1 MPELPVKEVR
11 LPELHLPEIDRD
23 QIISSLSGLRLPAVD
38 ISAIERPRFGRQA
51 RTRRFGL
58 PAIDWRAID
67 LGPAVAGV
75 AALGRLGSRARPLV
89 RTRWAVAAGV
99 VIIAGVATAAL
110 IATPAVRERAGR
122 TVRDVR
128 ARMDGAGSRDQLEVE
143 ADLAE
148 TQNRCRDRRRGRRR
162 GDGGRGSHGRG
173 IGRRGRDPDLSAP
186 RH

>member
-23 QIISSLSGLRLPAVD
+23 QIISTLSGLRLPAVD
-38 ISAIERPRFGRQA
+38 ITTIERPRFGR
-51 RTRRFGL
+51 RSRGRFEL
-58 PAIDWRAID
+58 PAIDWRSVD

-75 AALGRLGSRARPLV
+75 TALARLGSRARPLV

-99 VIIAGVATAAL
+99 VVIAGVATAAL

-128 ARMDGAGSRDQLEVE
+128 ARIDAASNGDRLEIE
-143 ADLAE
+143 ADLADTEADVE
-148 TQNRCRDRRRGRRR
+148 TVAEDVVPAATAAKATVADAAEGVITA
-162 GDGGRGSHGRG
+162 G
-173 IGRRGRDPDLSAP
+173 
-186 RH
+186 